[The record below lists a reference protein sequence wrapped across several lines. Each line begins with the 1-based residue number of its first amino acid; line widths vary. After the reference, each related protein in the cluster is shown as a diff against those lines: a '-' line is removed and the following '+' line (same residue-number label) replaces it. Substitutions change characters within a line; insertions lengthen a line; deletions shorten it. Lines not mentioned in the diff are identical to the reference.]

1 MSTTTHPEPAP
12 AKPDAASSEGGEE
25 EDGHDLA
32 RKYDEINAK
41 TMYAMMEQI
50 GKQKLFFLTNRQAEL
65 LSESEV
71 TIDKLIEALELPA
84 EPKLLI
90 NLQTEW
96 GFKSGNSCWLDER
109 NFGRWEGLVH
119 KRGPF
124 ANEKD
129 DQNAISNLDTFMLEV
144 IIPLAERTNAL
155 VVMSAMP
162 HHELS
167 ASFARM
173 LSLNISKY
181 PNGKPP
187 FSAVAFS
194 DLLPFV
200 IANTSSDCHWP
211 KVRRGSKAWSKR
223 HALLTAGVQIHLDRI
238 RFDLM
243 MNEESEADKAARKER
258 EKGFKD
264 GEHEKRWAFR
274 AEEMAA
280 KREIWEKLPHDW
292 QLVDLSRDA
301 PCLIIADS
309 IKPSYDPKNGPIT
322 AGITRRSPTRRRAAA
337 QCSTRSSGSRW
348 PARAC

>member
-1 MSTTTHPEPAP
+1 MSTSTLPEPAP

-96 GFKSGNSCWLDER
+96 GFKSGNSCWPDDVR
-109 NFGRWEGLVH
+109 NWGRWEGMAPN
-119 KRGPF
+119 RGPF

-223 HALLTAGVQIHLDRI
+223 HALVATGTQIFIDRM

-243 MNEESEADKAARKER
+243 TEEESEADKAARKER

-264 GEHEKRWAFR
+264 GWSEKKWAFR

-280 KREIWEKLPHDW
+280 KREIWEKLPHQW
-292 QLVDLSRDA
+292 QEFDLSKDA
-301 PCLIIADS
+301 PCLIVADT
-309 IKPSYDPKNGPIT
+309 IKSSYDPKNGPIT
-322 AGITRRSPTRRRAAA
+322 PGISAATRTLCLS
-337 QCSTRSSGSRW
+337 
-348 PARAC
+348 